1 MDVES
6 IEKWAKIVRWAIGIA
21 ILFAIVKCS
30 GEIISLK
37 NCEKKLIKQYGYTE
51 SKAYYYCK
59 VELNIKKCGKANCEG
74 LGSFYWEPEYK

>member
-1 MDVES
+1 MDDES

-51 SKAYYYCK
+51 S
-59 VELNIKKCGKANCEG
+59 
-74 LGSFYWEPEYK
+74 